1 MPGRLSVAHD
11 MSGRSCFVRRRSGVS
26 DGDFL
31 VRLSGPFPGADLPR
45 ERASRGGAVKD
56 GLVLG
61 EATAERREASLTG
74 PSTARSS
81 RPDGTERVFSLL
93 SVGGASI

>member
-1 MPGRLSVAHD
+1 MAA
-11 MSGRSCFVRRRSGVS
+11 RSCFVRRRSGVS
-26 DGDFL
+26 GGDFL
-31 VRLSGPFPGADLPR
+31 VGLSGPFPGADLAC

-61 EATAERREASLTG
+61 EATAERREASLTV

-81 RPDGTERVFSLL
+81 RADGTECVFSLL
-93 SVGGASI
+93 SVVGTSI